1 LRLLACKQSSGGKTL
16 IARLQELTSQALPA
30 GLQLAGMTAP
40 VKLTFKPYALKTL
53 RFDRSG
59 TSLEAGLLTETARTG
74 RHERQ

>member
-1 LRLLACKQSSGGKTL
+1 
-16 IARLQELTSQALPA
+16 
-30 GLQLAGMTAP
+30 MTAP